1 MFHIKALLTEFDVF
15 SLIQMFVFSS
25 LLSGSLQWCSVNC
38 NEGIAKLNKSLGHKY
53 KSNDL
58 LRSLHPLL
66 ELGNES
72 LCEWESKYS
81 CSLSHHLGLLSQLS
95 WQESSRPWSWHYLN
109 LTWIQSCLPIAMA
122 TGSPCS
128 AVLTAALVQALGE
141 LHQWNC
147 SGRLLC
153 MSGWMLLSSS
163 ILGQCQIKVEM

>member
-1 MFHIKALLTEFDVF
+1 MFDIKALLTEFDVF

-81 CSLSHHLGLLSQLS
+81 FSLSHHLGLLSQLS
-95 WQESSRPWSWHYLN
+95 WQERPRPWSWHYLS
-109 LTWIQSCLPIAMA
+109 LTWIQSYLPIAMA
-122 TGSPCS
+122 TGSP
-128 AVLTAALVQALGE
+128 ALLRSQQHLCRRLVSCTGPSWS
-141 LHQWNC
+141 WN
-147 SGRLLC
+147 GRLLC

-163 ILGQCQIKVEM
+163 ILD